1 MSSCA
6 GMQRGTEVPIVIDY
20 EETYG
25 EDPGSPAG
33 IQVPYIN
40 ETISAT
46 RAQLEDDVLN
56 GRRDP
61 LKPSQGITD
70 VQGNITVPVDKN
82 YFPYWLKAMFGAPT
96 TSGAGPYTHV
106 FKIDNTNCQPSL
118 VLEKNFSDIPKFFK
132 YNGIKVQSMG
142 FSVDGDGLMQCNIA
156 LVGSSLT
163 EGDVA
168 YDASPTTHSYFR
180 YKFMDSALNE
190 GGSANAEFLSLN
202 FDINGNLQT
211 DIYPIGNGGN
221 RSALP
226 EGKFSI
232 GGSGTILFDNMTLY
246 NKAKNATESSLELI
260 LSHSTDSLTIDFNE
274 IEYGLSS
281 PQVSGNE
288 GVKVDL
294 SFMAF
299 YDNHADNSA
308 VVFTVVNS
316 IASYA

>member
-1 MSSCA
+1 MASCA
-6 GMQRGTEVPIVIDY
+6 GMQRGTEVPIVIDF
-20 EETYG
+20 EDTYG
-25 EDPGSPAG
+25 EDPASPVG

-70 VQGNITVPVDKN
+70 VQGNITVPIDKR
-82 YFPYWLKAMFGAPT
+82 YFGYWLKAMFGAPT
-96 TSGAGPYTHV
+96 TSGSGPYTHV

-132 YNGIKVQSMG
+132 YNGVKVQSMG
-142 FSVDGDGLMQCNIA
+142 FSIDGDGLMQCSIA
-156 LVGSSLT
+156 VVGSSLT
-163 EGDVA
+163 EGDSA
-168 YDASPTTHSYFR
+168 YDASPTTHSYHR
-180 YKFMDSALNE
+180 YKFMDAELNE
-190 GGSANAEFLSLN
+190 GGSANAEFLSLS

-226 EGKFSI
+226 EGKI
-232 GGSGTILFDNMTLY
+232 GISGNGSILFDNMTLY
-246 NKAKNATESSLELI
+246 NKAKNATESSLELV

-274 IEYGLSS
+274 IEYGLAS

-299 YDNHADNSA
+299 FDNHADGSA
-308 VVFTVVNS
+308 VVFTLINDVS
-316 IASYA
+316 SYA